1 MAFFFSAMKKDLARW
16 RQDALSLLLWLAIP
30 LLIGGLIMSFTSGG
44 DGPKPRGLLLIDDRD
59 DTFLS
64 RFMAGA
70 YSQGVLG
77 ELLTVE
83 NVEAEEGAMR
93 IEAGEASGYLVIP
106 EGFQDALLDNRPVT
120 LELKTNP
127 SQTILPGIITDVTE
141 VLLDAGFYAEQLLGD
156 EIRKIRE
163 TGENNLVNDAFV
175 ASISVSIQNKIESAA
190 PLLFPPV
197 IEVTVAEPPAEEGPG
212 VPFAVYF
219 IPGIVLMT
227 LIFVANGLA
236 VDYWKEREQG
246 TLRRLASSPKHLIGV
261 VAGKT
266 AAATVVLTVMGF
278 IVLAL
283 GFLYQG
289 VPLSRM
295 PSALTWIALSGIAMF
310 AWLGFIQMLMSS
322 LSAAELITNITLMPL
337 MMIGGSFFPLAIL
350 PGWLA
355 EVGRRTPN
363 GFMVDRLTS
372 EIVAQGSWAI
382 DPVSW
387 LILALLALSGMV
399 LSAWRLRAGFARG

>member
-1 MAFFFSAMKKDLARW
+1 MAFFFSVMKKDLARW

-30 LLIGGLIMSFTSGG
+30 LLIGGLIMSFTGGG

-70 YSQGVLG
+70 YSQGELG
-77 ELLTVE
+77 ELITVE
-83 NVEAEEGAMR
+83 NVEAEEGATR
-93 IEAGEASGYLVIP
+93 IEAGEASGYLIIP
-106 EGFQDALLDNRPVT
+106 EGFQDALLDNRPVK

-163 TGENNLVNDAFV
+163 TGEKYLVDDAFV
-175 ASISVSIQNKIESAA
+175 AGISVSIQNKIESAA
-190 PLLFPPV
+190 PLLFPPA
-197 IEVTVAEPPAEEGPG
+197 IEVTVADPPEKGPSI
-212 VPFAVYF
+212 PLALYF
-219 IPGIVLMT
+219 LPGIAVMALM
-227 LIFVANGLA
+227 FVANGLA

-289 VPLSRM
+289 VPVSRM
-295 PSALTWIALSGIAMF
+295 PAALAWIALSGITMF
-310 AWLGFIQMLMSS
+310 AWLGFVQMLMSS

-372 EIVAQGSWAI
+372 EIVAEGSWAI
-382 DPVSW
+382 DPFSW
-387 LILALLALSGMV
+387 LILAVLALSGMV
-399 LSAWRLRAGFARG
+399 LSAWRLRAGFASQ